1 MTRRMTLIFT
11 LVALLAVSLFVLPTS
26 NASGSN
32 KAAKD
37 VTFSKDVAPI
47 FNAKCAECHRA
58 GEVAPFSTLSYKE
71 VRPWA
76 KSIKEKV
83 VDKTMPPWHADPN
96 HGSFKNDRSLTK
108 AEIDTIVAWVEQ
120 GAQEGN
126 PKDLPPAP
134 KFYDGW
140 TIGKPDQTFS
150 TPEQTFV
157 ESGVEKYRY
166 LQVATEFKEDKWIQ
180 AAEIRSTG
188 RAAVHH
194 VIVFVNAPGTTGTED
209 GSLLA
214 GVAPGEQPAIFP
226 LGFGKKIPAGSK
238 LTFQLHYTPN
248 GKDTK
253 DISTLGVI
261 FAKETPKHE
270 IKTRPVMNVR
280 LAIPAGAGNHQV
292 ESAYTFKEDIHIT
305 SFMPHM
311 HLRGKDF
318 VFQAVA
324 ADGTTKILLNVPKYD
339 FNWQTYYVP
348 TSPVAIAK
356 GTKIHCIAHFDNSK
370 NNKYN
375 PDPTKEVK
383 WGDQTWEEMMIGWV
397 SYYYDNAETKSVA
410 SK

>member
-1 MTRRMTLIFT
+1 MRRIFLLFSTLSVI
-11 LVALLAVSLFVLPTS
+11 LVSTFFLVSADTTKS
-26 NASGSN
+26 
-32 KAAKD
+32 AKT
-37 VTFSKDVAPI
+37 VTFSKDIAPI

-58 GEVAPFSTLSYKE
+58 GEVAPFSTLTYKD

-83 VDKTMPPWHADPN
+83 VDRTMPPWHADPN
-96 HGSFKNDRSLTK
+96 HGSFKNDRSLSK

-120 GAQEGN
+120 GAKEGN
-126 PKDLPPAP
+126 VKDLPPAP

-150 TPEQTFV
+150 IPEQSFV
-157 ESGVEKYRY
+157 EAGVEKYRY
-166 LQVATEFKEDKWIQ
+166 IQVDTNFKEDKWIQ

-194 VIVFVNAPGTTGTED
+194 VIVFVQAPGTTGTED

-226 LGFGKKIPAGSK
+226 AGFGKKIPAGSK

-253 DISTLGVI
+253 DISTLGVM
-261 FAKETPKHE
+261 FAQETPKHE
-270 IKTRPVMNVR
+270 VKTRPVMNPR
-280 LAIPAGAGNHQV
+280 FAIPPGADNHEV
-292 ESAYTFKEDIHIT
+292 KSAYTFKEDIRIT

-318 VFQAVA
+318 VFKAVYP
-324 ADGTTKILLNVPKYD
+324 DGTSKILLNVPKYD
-339 FNWQTYYVP
+339 FSWQTYYVP
-348 TSPVAIAK
+348 TDPVAIPK
-356 GTKIHCIAHFDNSK
+356 GSRIECVAHFDNSK
-370 NNKYN
+370 NNKFN

-397 SYYYDNAETKSVA
+397 SYYYENGETKSVA
-410 SK
+410 SAK